1 MQVKDRVLEALE
13 ANRGTYFSGEALAQK
28 LAVSRSAVWKA
39 IQQLRESG
47 YPIEA
52 ASKRGYC
59 LAKDSAILSAQ
70 SIAQYLTV
78 PQLRLEVEQLVSS
91 TNTLLRQRAEAGEPE
106 GLALVAAAQTAGR
119 GRRDHTFFSPPD
131 TGLYLSFLVRPQ
143 LSAKDAL
150 LLTTCAA
157 AAVALAIEDCAG
169 VPAEIKWVND
179 VFCRGKKVCGI
190 LTEGALDLETG
201 GLQYAIVGIGV
212 NCFPPAGGFPE
223 DLPEAG
229 SVFAE
234 RPQGIEGRS
243 QLAGAILNHFFKFY
257 PNLAL
262 FRGLPQAFPRP
273 GEGNYGARG
282 NPDPHGAGLG
292 PGPGLFPPGPR
303 GRRHGA
309 DAFLRRGP
317 GAPGKRQMLTT
328 GRWADG
334 TAQTIFFSAAP
345 RL

>member
-78 PQLRLEVEQLVSS
+78 PRLRLEVEQLVSS

-190 LTEGALDLETG
+190 LTEAALDLESG
-201 GLQYAIVGIGV
+201 MLDYAVLGLGFNVAA
-212 NCFPPAGGFPE
+212 PADGWPE
-223 DLPEAG
+223 DLRDVAG
-229 SVFAE
+229 ALYDGSPAPGARAALAAAFLNAFWPLYRAGPRSGYLDEYRRRQALTGQRVLVTPRRGTPRAAQV
-234 RPQGIEGRS
+234 QGIDDECKLVVRFDGESRP
-243 QLAGAILNHFFKFY
+243 AALNS
-257 PNLAL
+257 
-262 FRGLPQAFPRP
+262 
-273 GEGNYGARG
+273 GEV
-282 NPDPHGAGLG
+282 
-292 PGPGLFPPGPR
+292 
-303 GRRHGA
+303 
-309 DAFLRRGP
+309 
-317 GAPGKRQMLTT
+317 
-328 GRWADG
+328 
-334 TAQTIFFSAAP
+334 SV
-345 RL
+345 RLL

>member
-212 NCFPPAGGFPE
+212 NCFPPEGGFPE

-234 RPQGIEGRS
+234 RPQGICLLYTS
-243 QLAGAILNHFFKFY
+243 
-257 PNLAL
+257 PS
-262 FRGLPQAFPRP
+262 PR
-273 GEGNYGARG
+273 
-282 NPDPHGAGLG
+282 D
-292 PGPGLFPPGPR
+292 
-303 GRRHGA
+303 
-309 DAFLRRGP
+309 
-317 GAPGKRQMLTT
+317 
-328 GRWADG
+328 
-334 TAQTIFFSAAP
+334 
-345 RL
+345 

>member
-212 NCFPPAGGFPE
+212 NCNTDTAA
-223 DLPEAG
+223 LPEPARDVAVSLREAVGTAVDPNALAAAMVRRLHELDVQLPGALPQWLAEYAG
-229 SVFAE
+229 VCVTLGQDVQILRAGETKQARAVGIGKDAELLVEYPDGTTESISSGEVSV
-234 RPQGIEGRS
+234 
-243 QLAGAILNHFFKFY
+243 
-257 PNLAL
+257 
-262 FRGLPQAFPRP
+262 RGL
-273 GEGNYGARG
+273 YGYV
-282 NPDPHGAGLG
+282 
-292 PGPGLFPPGPR
+292 
-303 GRRHGA
+303 
-309 DAFLRRGP
+309 
-317 GAPGKRQMLTT
+317 
-328 GRWADG
+328 
-334 TAQTIFFSAAP
+334 
-345 RL
+345 

>member
-39 IQQLRESG
+39 IQQLR
-47 YPIEA
+47 
-52 ASKRGYC
+52 
-59 LAKDSAILSAQ
+59 
-70 SIAQYLTV
+70 
-78 PQLRLEVEQLVSS
+78 EQLVSS

-212 NCFPPAGGFPE
+212 NCFPPEGGFPE

-234 RPQGIEGRS
+234 RPQG
-243 QLAGAILNHFFKFY
+243 
-257 PNLAL
+257 
-262 FRGLPQAFPRP
+262 
-273 GEGNYGARG
+273 
-282 NPDPHGAGLG
+282 
-292 PGPGLFPPGPR
+292 
-303 GRRHGA
+303 
-309 DAFLRRGP
+309 
-317 GAPGKRQMLTT
+317 
-328 GRWADG
+328 
-334 TAQTIFFSAAP
+334 
-345 RL
+345 

>member
-78 PQLRLEVEQLVSS
+78 PRLRLEVEQLVSS

-257 PNLAL
+257 PNLA
-262 FRGLPQAFPRP
+262 QRP
-273 GEGNYGARG
+273 FFEDYRKRSLVLGKEITVLEGTQTRTALAL
-282 NPDPHGAGLG
+282 DLDQD
-292 PGPGLFPPGPR
+292 FS
-303 GRRHGA
+303 
-309 DAFLRRGP
+309 LRVRE
-317 GAPGKRQMLTT
+317 
-328 GRWADG
+328 ADG
-334 TAQTIFFSAAP
+334 TERTLSSGEVRVRPAKD
-345 RL
+345 RC